1 MQHSAQPVE
10 YVRKHRQRNL
20 THQRKP
26 KRRPG
31 ARKHT
36 PHKAE
41 VAGGGPHR
49 HPHEQC
55 KAEQADKR
63 VAEIRRAGPAAA
75 DGPQQIIK
83 QAKEHAA
90 LERAERRVQLKAD
103 RNFQGVT

>member
-63 VAEIRRAGPAAA
+63 VAESRSAGPAAA
-75 DGPQQIIK
+75 DGPPEDLREG
-83 QAKEHAA
+83 KERAA
-90 LERAERRVQLKAD
+90 RGRAERRVQLKAD